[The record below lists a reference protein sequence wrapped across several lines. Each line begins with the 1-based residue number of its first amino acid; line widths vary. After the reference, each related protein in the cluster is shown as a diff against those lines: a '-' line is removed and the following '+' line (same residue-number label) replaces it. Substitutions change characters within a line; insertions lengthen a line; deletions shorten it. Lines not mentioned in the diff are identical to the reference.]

1 MINDWSLKDVIE
13 TEILEIVN
21 GFVVHA
27 WKNDRLK
34 QTIILTHLVH

>member
-1 MINDWSLKDVIE
+1 MNNDWSLKDVIE

-27 WKNDRLK
+27 WKK
-34 QTIILTHLVH
+34 